1 LNKKKQKFKAKD
13 QLQSFSPTKSL
24 RNAAEKIVVRT
35 LSPKPAAPLPT
46 YELVLIFVMIFIS
59 LNCIVLQHDIFP

>member
-35 LSPKPAAPLPT
+35 LSPKSAALLLT
-46 YELVLIFVMIFIS
+46 YAVV
-59 LNCIVLQHDIFP
+59 